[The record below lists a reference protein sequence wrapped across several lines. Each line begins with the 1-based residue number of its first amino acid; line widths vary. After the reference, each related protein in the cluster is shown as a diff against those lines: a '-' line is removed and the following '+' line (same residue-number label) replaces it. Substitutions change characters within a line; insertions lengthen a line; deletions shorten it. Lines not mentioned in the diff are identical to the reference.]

1 VIVFVV
7 SVFWLLVFM
16 ASSRSAGRLFAG
28 RGVHTGFLLGPQ
40 QGEVRKI
47 VM

>member
-16 ASSRSAGRLFAG
+16 ASSRFVS
-28 RGVHTGFLLGPQ
+28 RGVCSPVVNPLRTA
-40 QGEVRKI
+40 
-47 VM
+47 